1 MVDYKGTK
9 SDMICLPPGKT
20 GNPLCIQDGKQCS
33 RVNLSQFL
41 LKAASTTSSFS
52 LNRQRLLLNQHYRPS
67 HTILGSVPPPPP
79 FLIYILVFVPSEL
92 AYYITKSPSPSALTQ
107 NVTKLLQSSQV
118 KRTPQD
124 SINGFITRKLNPLV
138 IEDFRFI
145 STFLQA

>member
-52 LNRQRLLLNQHYRPS
+52 LNRERPLLNQHYRPS
-67 HTILGSVPPPPP
+67 HTILGSVPP
-79 FLIYILVFVPSEL
+79 LVFVPSEL